1 MDATE
6 LKRIIRNYYQF
17 LYVNQSE
24 NQDDNER
31 FLQNSIMKKK
41 PKQINNQDGDRI
53 SNKDPYKNERTRTK
67 QKLFLL
73 NFTSIIKMIA

>member
-41 PKQINNQDGDRI
+41 PK
-53 SNKDPYKNERTRTK
+53 
-67 QKLFLL
+67 
-73 NFTSIIKMIA
+73 